1 MKLSDLRKLSV
12 RKNVRIH
19 FRLPN
24 GMECVVNEH
33 GVAQLP
39 SLHSVPDF
47 RLEEQLS
54 GVAEFTLETPAT
66 TDKRKKG
73 ENFQIVTRE
82 TGWLAA
88 ASRSGG
94 GGSNGQPGSLLT
106 GKNGAS
112 AVPVAS

>member
-82 TGWLAA
+82 QLAA
-88 ASRSGG
+88 LASPAGG
-94 GGSNGQPGSLLT
+94 A
-106 GKNGAS
+106 GA
-112 AVPVAS
+112 AAEEHDE